1 MSVKIKCCCCK
12 GETGNLVFR
21 GLTSVYSDQP
31 WDLAECSVCNNI
43 ITLPVPTGG
52 LLNKIY
58 SDTYLYSIHLLVLNE
73 KKFRS
78 RWMAKFVR
86 NISVEKNYNSILE
99 VGCMFGYLLDE
110 LKNNFNVKGIE
121 IGEDAISI
129 CKKNGLDVQN
139 ISIEDYLSH
148 NDEKFDLIILSHVF
162 EHLLS
167 PEKILGQLS
176 NRLKSGGKLIISIP
190 NSNSYNRKL
199 FGRNWGWW
207 QVPVHINHF
216 RESAL
221 AEMASNTEMIIEK
234 TRYKGGD
241 SLMLLLNLINLF
253 GFRNNKSNVSFF
265 KKSIIKLFTFFF
277 RYWYFIGNEEITVVM
292 IKK

>member
-1 MSVKIKCCCCK
+1 MGVKIKCCCCN
-12 GETGNLVFR
+12 GETGNVVFR
-21 GLTSVYSDQP
+21 GLTSVYSEQP
-31 WDLAECSVCNNI
+31 WDIAECSVCKNI
-43 ITLPVPTGG
+43 ITLPIPTGS

-58 SDTYLYSIHLLVLNE
+58 SDTYLYSIHLLAQHE

-78 RWMAKFVR
+78 RWMAKFIR
-86 NISVEKNYNSILE
+86 NISVENNYNSILE
-99 VGCMFGYLLDE
+99 VGCMFGYLLGE
-110 LKNNFNVKGIE
+110 LKNNFTVKGIE
-121 IGEDAISI
+121 IGEDAVTI
-129 CKKNGLDVQN
+129 CKNNGLDVKN
-139 ISIEDYLSH
+139 ISIENYLLQ

-176 NRLKSGGKLIISIP
+176 NHLNSKGKLIISVP

-221 AEMASNTEMIIEK
+221 VEMASNTEMIIEK
-234 TRYKGGD
+234 VRYKGGD
-241 SLMLLLNLINLF
+241 SLMLLLNLINLL
-253 GFRNNKSNVSFF
+253 GFRNKKSELSFLQ
-265 KKSIIKLFTFFF
+265 KSIIKLFTFLF
-277 RYWYFIGNEEITVVM
+277 RYWYFIGNEEITFVM
-292 IKK
+292 VKK